1 MAWVEKNN
9 GYLRLVERVEVDGK
23 TKRISVPINR
33 DTPAARKKAMAALQE
48 KIGQID
54 RPQCEMR
61 LNEAVE
67 LYLKRPGIRPA
78 TAIHAGS
85 ALRILAELIG
95 DVKLRSLSAQMI
107 NRKVME
113 DGRPVMV
120 RKLRYLKSMLRWCVK
135 YGYIEQDF
143 TKQIDDALPKEK
155 KDPKSLYLE
164 HDELKQLFDNLTG
177 IYYYSSKFLVLTG
190 MRVGEMSAL
199 TMEDIGE
206 DRITINKNYC
216 YCAGVTTKPKTVE
229 SDRAIFIQPEL
240 AELIKEYKEWRLL
253 YTMAQGVRT
262 NLLFFSRDGSPFK
275 ENTLYQVLH
284 RIDPKLHPHLFR
296 HTHVA
301 MLAEAGYSLDA
312 ISRRLGH
319 AGSNITRAVY
329 YHVTEKQQ
337 KKDDEF
343 LKGIRILG

>member
-1 MAWVEKNN
+1 MWIERNNKN
-9 GYLRLVERVEVDGK
+9 YLRMVERIEVDGK
-23 TKRISVPINR
+23 MKRVSVPLEK
-33 DTPAARKKAMAALQE
+33 DAPAARKKAMAALQE

-120 RKLRYLKSMLRWCVK
+120 RKLRYLKSMIRWCVK
-135 YGYIEQDF
+135 YGYMETDF
-143 TKQIDDALPKEK
+143 AKQIDATLPKEK
-155 KDPKSLYLE
+155 KDQKSLYLE
-164 HDELKQLFDNLTG
+164 HDELDRLFEQLTG
-177 IYYYSSKFLVLTG
+177 IYLYASKFLVLTG

-199 TMEDIGE
+199 TMDDIGT

-216 YCAGVTTKPKTVE
+216 YCAGVYTEPKTVE
-229 SDRAIFIQPEL
+229 SDRTIYIQPEL
-240 AELIKEYKEWRLL
+240 AELIREYKKWRKL
-253 YTMAQGVRT
+253 YMMSLGIRT
-262 NLLFFSRDGSPFK
+262 NLFFFSKDGSPLK

-301 MLAEAGYSLDA
+301 LLAEAGYGLDA

-337 KKDDEF
+337 KKDDDF
-343 LKGIRILG
+343 LKGIRIL